1 MSEFTLFFLVSGY
14 ILWLAFGI
22 AIIRRGFLDKR
33 CGYPMGALCLGLPWE
48 FMFSFIEPQIHVMT
62 VFNRSWLILDI
73 IILIQ
78 FIKYEKREFPTNLTP
93 CLFLPTLIVSFCLS
107 FSGLVCFTYQ
117 FGDLTGIYSAF
128 IIQLVVSILFISML
142 IGRNSLDGQS
152 LYAGLLR
159 LTGTLCFDVISYL
172 HDPQAKFLNFIYI
185 ASFIFDII
193 YCFLV
198 YHMSKKQGISLWR
211 RI

>member
-1 MSEFTLFFLVSGY
+1 MSQFTLIFLVSGY

-22 AIIRRGFLDKR
+22 VIIRRGFIDKR
-33 CGYPMGALCLGLPWE
+33 YGYPMGALCLGLPWE
-48 FMFSFIEPQIHVMT
+48 IMFSFIEPQIHVMT
-62 VFNRSWLILDI
+62 VFNRSWFILDI

-78 FIKYEKREFPTNLTP
+78 FVKYGKREFPANLP
-93 CLFLPTLIVSFCLS
+93 SRFFLPTLIVSLGLS

-117 FGDLTGIYSAF
+117 FDDLTGTCSAF

-142 IGRNSLDGQS
+142 IGRNSVDGQS

-159 LTGTLCFDVISYL
+159 LAGTLCFDVISYL

-185 ASFIFDII
+185 VSFIFDII
-193 YCFLV
+193 YCFLI
-198 YHMSKKQGISLWR
+198 YHMSRKQGICPWR